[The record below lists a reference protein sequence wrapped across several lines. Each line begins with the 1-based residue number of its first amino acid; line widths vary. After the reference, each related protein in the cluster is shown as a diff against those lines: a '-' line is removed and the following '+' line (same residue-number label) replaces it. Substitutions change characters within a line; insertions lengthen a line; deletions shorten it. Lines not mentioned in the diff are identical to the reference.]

1 MERKLHYN
9 FVDVFKAPIEALSA
23 KKILVM
29 TFFLLLSLAL
39 YNIFTYATFS
49 INGEKIKTIFS
60 VYTFFPFYKL
70 FFASIVAQIVFVVG
84 AIISLLMLML
94 GFYAVSILE
103 IEAIRGNKFMKPHHA
118 IRKGFRRF
126 KQILLAELGIISF
139 IGFIILLFTLIGLV
153 ARIPY
158 IGEWIYALLF
168 VIPNFLIAIL
178 TLFIIVVFL
187 ISIILLPTVTA
198 AEKKGEAFQSI
209 LETFATIIRQP
220 FRWGGYT
227 LLALVTGKVSSFVY
241 AYVCYRSVQFIA
253 WSTSL
258 SGGEEVKTM
267 IKKSLSLLPLKSD
280 VTFHTFQLFPS
291 VDFSFSLTKYAKYSS
306 HTMPEYLMAFMI
318 FVIFA
323 SIIGY
328 FLTIIAVGQA
338 RGYAVIRYIKD
349 GYKIEDEE
357 PQED

>member
-29 TFFLLLSLAL
+29 TIFLLLSLAL
-39 YNIFTYATFS
+39 YNIFTYASFY

-60 VYTFFPFYKL
+60 VYTFFPFYKVY
-70 FFASIVAQIVFVVG
+70 FANIFAQIVFVAG
-84 AIISLLMLML
+84 SMASILMLML
-94 GFYAVSILE
+94 GFYSVSIIE
-103 IEAIRGNKFMKPHHA
+103 IESIRGNKFMKPEHA
-118 IRKGFRRF
+118 IKKAFGRF
-126 KQILLAELGIISF
+126 KQIFLAELGIVCF
-139 IGFIILLFTLIGLV
+139 IAFIVFLFTLLGLV
-153 ARIPY
+153 TRIPY

-168 VIPNFLIAIL
+168 VIPNFLVAIL
-178 TLFIIVVFL
+178 TLFIIVVFI
-187 ISIILLPTVTA
+187 ISIILLPAVTA

-227 LLALVTGKVSSFVY
+227 LLALISGKFASFVY

-253 WSTSL
+253 WTTSL
-258 SGGEEVKTM
+258 SGGDQLILMV
-267 IKKSLSLLPLKSD
+267 KKSLSLLPLKSD
-280 VTFHTFQLFPS
+280 VTFYTFQAFPGI
-291 VDFSFSLTKYAKYSS
+291 DFSFSLAKYAKYSS
-306 HTMPEYLMAFMI
+306 SSLAEYLMAFMI
-318 FVIFA
+318 FIIFA

-338 RGYAVIRYIKD
+338 RGYAVIRYLKD
-349 GYKIEDEE
+349 GYKIENEE
-357 PQED
+357 PQEA

>member
-9 FVDVFKAPIEALSA
+9 FIDVFKSPIEAFSA

-29 TFFLLLSLAL
+29 TFFLLCAL
-39 YNIFTYATFS
+39 VIYNIFTYLAS
-49 INGEKIKTIFS
+49 YINNEQVKTIFS
-60 VYTFFPFYKL
+60 VYTFFPFYKVVYANI
-70 FFASIVAQIVFVVG
+70 FAQIVFVLGTIFSV
-84 AIISLLMLML
+84 LTLML
-94 GFYAVSILE
+94 GLFAVSILE
-103 IEAIRGNKFMKPHHA
+103 IESIRGNKFMKPEHA
-118 IRKGFRRF
+118 IKKAFGRF
-126 KQILLAELGIISF
+126 KQILLAEIGIASF
-139 IGFIILLFTLIGLV
+139 ILFIVFLFTLLGLV
-153 ARIPY
+153 SRIPY
-158 IGEWIYALLF
+158 VGEIIYALLF
-168 VIPNFLIAIL
+168 VIPNFIVAIL

-187 ISIILLPTVTA
+187 ISIILLPTVSA

-227 LLALVTGKVSSFVY
+227 LLAFVTAKFASFVY

-258 SGGEEVKTM
+258 SGGDKMKV
-267 IKKSLSLLPLKSD
+267 IVKKSLSLLPIKTD
-280 VTFHTFQLFPS
+280 VTNFTVQAFPGI
-291 VDFSFSLTKYAKYSS
+291 DFGFSLLPYARYASNS
-306 HTMPEYLMAFMI
+306 FAEYLIAFMI
-318 FVIFA
+318 FIIFA

-338 RGYAVIRYIKD
+338 RGYAVIRYLKD

-357 PQED
+357 PQEA

>member
-1 MERKLHYN
+1 MKQKLHYN

-39 YNIFTYATFS
+39 YNFFTYLSFYVE
-49 INGEKIKTIFS
+49 GERLDVIFS

-70 FFASIVAQIVFVVG
+70 FFGNIFAQIIFAIG
-84 AIISLLMLML
+84 ALISLLILML
-94 GFYAVSILE
+94 GFFAVSILE
-103 IEAIRGNKFMKPHHA
+103 IEAIRGNQFMKPEHA
-118 IRKGFRRF
+118 IKRAFTRF
-126 KQILLAELGIISF
+126 KQICLAELGIVSF
-139 IGFIILLFTLIGLV
+139 VLFIIFLYTLLGFVT
-153 ARIPY
+153 RIPY
-158 IGEWIYALLF
+158 IGEWLFAFLF
-168 VIPNFLIAIL
+168 VIPNFIVAML
-178 TLFIIVVFL
+178 TLFIVVVFL

-227 LLALVTGKVSSFVY
+227 ILALVTGKLGSFVY

-258 SGGEEVKTM
+258 SGGERLNTM
-267 IKKSLSLLPLKSD
+267 VKKSLALLPLKSD
-280 VTFHTFQLFPS
+280 VAFHTFQLFPGI
-291 VDFSFSLTKYAKYSS
+291 DFGFSLAKYAKYTS
-306 HTMPEYLMAFMI
+306 HSAAEYLIAFMI
-318 FVIFA
+318 FIIFA
-323 SIIGY
+323 SILGY
-328 FLTIIAVGQA
+328 FLTVIAVGQA
-338 RGYAVIRYIKD
+338 RGYAVIRYLKD

-357 PQED
+357 PQEA